1 MVKDIGA
8 MTAFQICVPAKNKP
22 GMLASITATFAR
34 AKINLRAITLTS
46 FGDSG
51 FFHMVVDDPQE
62 AHAALKNAGIEN
74 QLKEVVA
81 VLIEDKPGSLN
92 RLVQLL
98 CSNDINVENAYGF
111 VLESH
116 KNAVFVVDVDKLEE
130 TLVLLEKEKF
140 KTLDAEALN
149 AIEPFHYMQY

>member
-1 MVKDIGA
+1 
-8 MTAFQICVPAKNKP
+8 MTAFQICVPAENKP
-22 GMLASITATFAR
+22 GMLASVTDTFAR
-34 AKINLRAITLTS
+34 AKINLRAITITS
-46 FGDSG
+46 FGSSG

-62 AHAALKNAGIEN
+62 AHAALNAAGIDN
-74 QLKEVVA
+74 YLKEVVA
-81 VLIEDKPGSLN
+81 VLIEDKPGTLN

-98 CSNDINVENAYGF
+98 LSNGINVENAYGF

-116 KNAVFVVDVDKLEE
+116 KNAVFVVDVDKLNE
-130 TLVLLEKEKF
+130 TLAVLEREKY

>member
-1 MVKDIGA
+1 
-8 MTAFQICVPAKNKP
+8 MTAFQICVPADNKP
-22 GMLASITATFAR
+22 GMLASVTAVFDR
-34 AKINLRAITLTS
+34 AKINLRAITITS

-51 FFHMVVDDPQE
+51 FFHMIVDDPQE
-62 AHAALKNAGIEN
+62 AHAALAAAGIEN
-74 QLKEVVA
+74 HLKEVVA

-98 CSNDINVENAYGF
+98 LSSGINVENAYGF

-130 TLVLLEKEKF
+130 TLVLLGKEKF

>member
-1 MVKDIGA
+1 
-8 MTAFQICVPAKNKP
+8 MTAFQISVPAKNKP
-22 GMLASITATFAR
+22 GMLAHVTDVLSR
-34 AKINLRAITLTS
+34 AKINLRAITITS

-62 AHAALKNAGIEN
+62 AHAALSEAGIDN
-74 QLKEVVA
+74 HLKEIVA
-81 VLIEDKPGSLN
+81 VLIEDRPGTLN
-92 RLVQLL
+92 QLVQLL
-98 CSNDINVENAYGF
+98 LENGINVENAYGF

-116 KNAVFVVDVDKLEE
+116 KNAVFVVDVDKLDE
-130 TLVLLEKEKF
+130 TLALLEREKF

>member
-1 MVKDIGA
+1 
-8 MTAFQICVPAKNKP
+8 MTAFQICVPVDNKP
-22 GMLASITATFAR
+22 GKLASVTDVFDR
-34 AKINLRAITLTS
+34 EKINLRAITITS

-62 AHAALKNAGIEN
+62 AHAALTAAGIEN
-74 QLKEVVA
+74 HLKEVVA

-98 CSNDINVENAYGF
+98 LANGINVENAYGF